1 VNRIIRRKLMKAE
14 KPSMDIEQWYKYATN
29 LNRHWRES
37 RREEERLKGKKESRY
52 QRQKQT
58 GIENN
63 QGEFRP

>member
-37 RREEERLKGKKESRY
+37 RREEERLKGKKESGY

>member
-1 VNRIIRRKLMKAE
+1 MKAE
-14 KPSMDIEQWYKYATN
+14 KPSMDIEQWYKYTTN